1 MAAEDVGV
9 TGSVGVSTA
18 VPLATG
24 SAGRADFLGVDTMAA
39 ATMAATMGVD
49 TMAVGT
55 MAVGTMADTIG
66 VVFSVS
72 DIRTITRFIIPITR
86 IHSTGIISDTNGFR
100 QAIKKRIESLLCAL
114 SAWRIVCLD
123 IWPSHFGTVPSS

>member
-1 MAAEDVGV
+1 VAAEDVGV

-55 MAVGTMADTIG
+55 MADTIG
-66 VVFSVS
+66 VVFSVL

-100 QAIKKRIESLLCAL
+100 QAIKKRIESLLYAL
-114 SAWRIVCLD
+114 LLGESYVLI
-123 IWPSHFGTVPSS
+123 FGPPISEPFLHRSL